1 MEYLPSSLTWE
12 LRSGLVNGRRYPASA
27 RTQVDNS
34 TYVIFGGVIDD
45 SSSEIYQFGNS
56 TEYLSLPP
64 GGINDVPCAARI
76 SDGQVFFADDV
87 GYILDVEEGVFRETD
102 SPMLFRSYEA
112 QCGVAT
118 KADGRK
124 IIVVTGKYKNLV
136 RHDMLSTPQ

>member
-56 TEYLSLPP
+56 TEYLPLPP
-64 GGINDVPCAARI
+64 DGINDVPCAARI
-76 SDGQVFFADDV
+76 SDGRVFFADDV
-87 GYILDVEEGVFRETD
+87 GYILDVEEEVFMETE
-102 SPMLFRSYEA
+102 SPMLFRSYQA

-118 KADGRK
+118 KANGRT
-124 IIVVTGKYKNLV
+124 IIVVAGTV
-136 RHDMLSTPQ
+136 RDFFCFFS